1 MDRRIARV
9 IGGIMVGLGSALPV
23 LASETPTDTIY
34 TIMDSAV
41 GTVQEDAMTMIQ
53 TVLPA
58 ALAIGGAVVVVT
70 LGWRIFRRIT
80 GR

>member
-1 MDRRIARV
+1 MSTV
-9 IGGIMVGLGSALPV
+9 VTQVTTAL
-23 LASETPTDTIY
+23 A
-34 TIMDSAV
+34 
-41 GTVQEDAMTMIQ
+41 TVQSDAMTMIQ